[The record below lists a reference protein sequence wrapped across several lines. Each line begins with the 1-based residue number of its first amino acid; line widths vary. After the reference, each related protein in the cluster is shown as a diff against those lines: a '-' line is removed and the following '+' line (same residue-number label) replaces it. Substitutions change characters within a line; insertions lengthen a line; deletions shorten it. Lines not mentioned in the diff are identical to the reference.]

1 MADLSAPEQPN
12 LTGSATPKETCQ
24 DLHNLTECI
33 LHPYQEGDG
42 FTPTSPTRQV
52 VAARRARSSRILD
65 RISFARSRGIRDR
78 ALEELEARQR
88 DEQRAEAKA
97 RKEGATQ
104 ERKARRQEDYKKREA
119 KRQESKDRARQNN
132 KDKAERKAQE
142 KRVQD
147 YYGIRGYDPS
157 AGMLR
162 ANRDRAALRT
172 TNGQVQIPWNID
184 EVLNSRPQTSQ
195 TWGVE
200 YGKPNEEHG
209 KGRHSP
215 L

>member
-1 MADLSAPEQPN
+1 MADAPAYEQPS
-12 LTGSATPKETCQ
+12 LTRSATPKETRQ
-24 DLHNLTECI
+24 DPHNLAECI
-33 LHPYQEGDG
+33 LHPCQEGDG
-42 FTPTSPTRQV
+42 FTPTSPIPQI
-52 VAARRARSSRILD
+52 AAAHRARSSKILD
-65 RISFARSRGIRDR
+65 RILFAQSRGIQDR

-97 RKEGATQ
+97 RKKAATQ
-104 ERKARRQEDYKKREA
+104 ERKARREEEYRKREE
-119 KRQESKDRARQNN
+119 KRQESRDRARQNN

-142 KRVQD
+142 KRVHD

-157 AGMLR
+157 AGMLLS
-162 ANRDRAALRT
+162 NRERAASRT
-172 TNGQVQIPWNID
+172 TNGQVQTPRNIY
-184 EVLNSRPQTSQ
+184 EVLNPRPRTSQ

-209 KGRHSP
+209 KGRHST